1 MEKIYVV
8 TLHRY
13 DDLEPFYEE
22 MKSSGYRLSLK
33 RPISRN
39 THYWMTDAQAAA
51 LRQDS
56 RVLACEQTPEAL
68 GATPEKFVVN
78 REPWTITGDFWKE
91 DTIKK
96 AEKLTGLKYN
106 SVGEAATALG
116 IDAYQVPLPLTQM
129 DEVTKV
135 ITRTTYDYWVIL
147 NRSAIIVSDTVGL

>member
-1 MEKIYVV
+1 M
-8 TLHRY
+8 
-13 DDLEPFYEE
+13 
-22 MKSSGYRLSLK
+22 
-33 RPISRN
+33 
-39 THYWMTDAQAAA
+39 
-51 LRQDS
+51 
-56 RVLACEQTPEAL
+56 
-68 GATPEKFVVN
+68 
-78 REPWTITGDFWKE
+78 WKE
-91 DTIKK
+91 DTTKK